1 MGRPRGSIDRGKHE
15 AILEAAIVPLSERGA
30 STSLEDIAQFSG
42 VSRQTIY
49 NHFAAKQK
57 LVEVLVR
64 THQVELQTSLIWP
77 DPFAAPE
84 ETPARY
90 AGDLLTQISQ
100 PRYRRA
106 LRALVQALSHAPEQA
121 RRLHR
126 ATLRTPIQRL
136 AQFLSVET
144 ARGRLAVDN
153 PQAAAELCLDL
164 VIARPQLMILK
175 GIPGTPDDHEIE
187 RLARRCAQ
195 VFAQGYAVACAR
207 RGEGS
212 QEMKGSRP
220 KGAGAR
226 RRAALAAE
234 PGRSYGR

>member
-1 MGRPRGSIDRGKHE
+1 MGRPRGSIDRRKHE
-15 AILEAAIVPLSERGA
+15 AILEAAIVLLSERGA
-30 STSLEDIAQFSG
+30 SMSLEDIAQCSG

-49 NHFAAKQK
+49 NHYAARQK
-57 LVEVLVR
+57 LVEVLVS
-64 THQVELQTSLIWP
+64 TQVELQTSLIWP

-136 AQFLSVET
+136 VQFLSVET
-144 ARGRLAVDN
+144 ARRRLAVDN
-153 PQAAAELCLDL
+153 PQAAAELRLDL

-195 VFAQGYAVACAR
+195 VFAQGYAVACAC